1 MRKIKYLVLVA
12 IMIGGNLEVN
22 FSSAA
27 LANCDDL
34 KFVFARGSGEELDDK
49 SAEEWQ
55 KQLESQLSTKRTL
68 KYEFYELGSQA
79 QDGKYGVAKY
89 PAVAVAGSAGG
100 VANLVGAAVSSG
112 FMKAN
117 FGRWALLA

>member
-1 MRKIKYLVLVA
+1 M
-12 IMIGGNLEVN
+12 N

-79 QDGKYGVAKY
+79 QDGKYGVAKI
-89 PAVAVAGSAGG
+89 PSRGG
-100 VANLVGAAVSSG
+100 GRLGGWSG
-112 FMKAN
+112 KFS
-117 FGRWALLA
+117 GCGGEWW